1 MARRL
6 LIFSVGFFM
15 GCVLV
20 YTTMFKGTDRE
31 FYGSWL
37 PEGRVIK
44 KLNSSLNRDHS
55 SYQCIL
61 DKSGVFE
68 SEVDE
73 MFLYHLD
80 IEGISVSG
88 GSACSSGSNIG
99 SHVLRGINS
108 PMDRPSVRF
117 SFGRF
122 NTIADVDRT
131 VEVISKIY
139 TS

>member
-1 MARRL
+1 M
-6 LIFSVGFFM
+6 IFSVGFFM

-73 MFLYHLD
+73 MF
-80 IEGISVSG
+80 VSG
-88 GSACSSGSNIG
+88 DIDFEKSNTESSIE
-99 SHVLRGINS
+99 S
-108 PMDRPSVRF
+108 P
-117 SFGRF
+117 
-122 NTIADVDRT
+122 
-131 VEVISKIY
+131 
-139 TS
+139 

>member
-1 MARRL
+1 VARRL

-73 MFLYHLD
+73 MF
-80 IEGISVSG
+80 VSG
-88 GSACSSGSNIG
+88 DIDFEKSNTESSIRKYFVNVEINENRNVVAEISLARDSAWISQIGVSN
-99 SHVLRGINS
+99 L
-108 PMDRPSVRF
+108 
-117 SFGRF
+117 SFK
-122 NTIADVDRT
+122 ACD
-131 VEVISKIY
+131 
-139 TS
+139 